1 MISITCDKIYS
12 VNAKAFHIYRQ
23 ASGKNKKLFVEQLFT
38 RSNRTIEDHKN
49 LVQENLEATNDS
61 DTR

>member
-1 MISITCDKIYS
+1 MKNCFLEIYS

-23 ASGKNKKLFVEQLFT
+23 ASGKNKKLFEQLFT
-38 RSNRTIEDHKN
+38 RKNRTIEDHKN

-61 DTR
+61 NTK